1 VSKRS
6 GWRAVLD
13 ALAICAAAGALSV
26 ALGPDNYWDLRF
38 YHLYAPYAYLHG
50 RYLYDVAPAE
60 YQSFLNPMADFLFY
74 GMTSSI
80 LNEWPRTIAFIMG
93 AVHGINAV
101 LVVAICRHVI
111 RCPDGRALLALPAA
125 AAAIGLSGAGF
136 VPLIGT
142 TSNDLISSIFV
153 LGALYGLLRIGSDSS
168 EGGIWQDFAWPG
180 LSAGISLGLKYTAA
194 VYVPGLAAVALIAA
208 VRLRSA
214 AGIATFAAAAAFGF
228 LALAGHHLL
237 TLWRDFGNPVFPL
250 LNNIFHSP
258 WFEPES
264 GTAGE
269 FQARDVWQLIAYPF
283 YWLKTNSY
291 LVTERP
297 FRDWRGAA
305 AYLAIIAAVVIGLA
319 GLRGGKAAGRGRGD
333 TRDLTTVIIFMILSY
348 LAWAFLFGNY
358 RYGVTLEM
366 LTGVVIVGVLTWTIR
381 AQALQIGGA
390 IAVVAILAG
399 TTLYPDWG
407 RGRFGE
413 RTIDV
418 RVPPLP
424 TNSLV
429 LMATGQP
436 VAFFIPF
443 AEPSAR
449 FIGIEND
456 FLELSQKNLLV
467 AKARSLMASRDR
479 PTFIVGVGEPDKGE
493 LNDVLAQF
501 GLTVAAAPCR
511 PIRSNLENPALS
523 LCPAVPRE

>member
-1 VSKRS
+1 VSKLTGRYTAL
-6 GWRAVLD
+6 G
-13 ALAICAAAGALSV
+13 ALAICATAGAVSV
-26 ALGPDNYWDLRF
+26 AFGPDNYWDLRF

-60 YQSFLNPMADFLFY
+60 YQSFFNPIADFLFY
-74 GMTSSI
+74 GMASSA
-80 LNEWPRTIAFIMG
+80 LNAWPRTIAFIMG
-93 AVHGINAV
+93 AVHGFNAV
-101 LVVAICRHVI
+101 VVAAICRHVI
-111 RCPDGRALLALPAA
+111 RCPDGWARVVLVSAA
-125 AAAIGLSGAGF
+125 AVIGISGAGF

-153 LGALYGLLRIGSDSS
+153 LGALFGVLRIADASS
-168 EGGIWQDFAWPG
+168 GGGDWQRFAWPG
-180 LSAGISLGLKYTAA
+180 LSAGIALGLKYTAA
-194 VYVPGLAAVALIAA
+194 VYMPGLAVVALIAA
-208 VRLRSA
+208 VRRRSA
-214 AGIATFAAAAAFGF
+214 AGIAIFAAAAALGF

-237 TLWRDFGNPVFPL
+237 TLWRDFGNPVFPM

-269 FQARDVWQLIAYPF
+269 FQARDVWQVLAYPF

-305 AYLAIIAAVVIGLA
+305 AYLAIVAAIVIWLLW
-319 GLRGGKAAGRGRGD
+319 LRAGKAARRGPGD
-333 TRDLTTVIIFMILSY
+333 TRDLTAVIIFAVISY
-348 LAWAFLFGNY
+348 VAWALLFGNY
-358 RYGVTLEM
+358 RYAVTLEM
-366 LTGVVIVGVLTWTIR
+366 LTGVIIIGVLTWMIR
-381 AQALQIGGA
+381 GRTPQIAGA
-390 IAVVAILAG
+390 VAVVALLAA

-424 TNSLV
+424 ANSLV

-456 FLELSQKNLLV
+456 FLELSQQNLLV
-467 AKARSLMASRDR
+467 AKARSLMAARDR
-479 PTFIVGVGEPDKGE
+479 PTFIVGVGEPDPGG

-501 GLTVAAAPCR
+501 GLTLGAGPCR
-511 PIRSNLENPALS
+511 PIRSNLENPALR